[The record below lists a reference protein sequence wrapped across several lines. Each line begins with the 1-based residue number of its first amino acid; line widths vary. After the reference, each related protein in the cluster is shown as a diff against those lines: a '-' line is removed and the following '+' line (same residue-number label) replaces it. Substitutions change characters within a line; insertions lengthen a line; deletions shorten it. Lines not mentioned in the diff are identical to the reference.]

1 MKKFEKDGMIGVLY
15 SPGFGAGWST
25 WTNTNAEGMCMDRDL
40 VEAVLKEDFRTAA
53 TIAEERYDAY
63 TGGVDDLVVEWVD
76 KGDQFEIS
84 EYDGNERLVMIGQQT
99 YMIA

>member
-25 WTNTNAEGMCMDRDL
+25 WTNTNAEGMCMDYDL
-40 VEAVLKEDFRTAA
+40 VKAVLEENRHIAA
-53 TIAEERYDAY
+53 DIAEERYGAY
-63 TGGVDDLVVEWVD
+63 TGGAEDLVVEWVD

-84 EYDGNERLVMIGQQT
+84 EYDGNERLVIIGQQT